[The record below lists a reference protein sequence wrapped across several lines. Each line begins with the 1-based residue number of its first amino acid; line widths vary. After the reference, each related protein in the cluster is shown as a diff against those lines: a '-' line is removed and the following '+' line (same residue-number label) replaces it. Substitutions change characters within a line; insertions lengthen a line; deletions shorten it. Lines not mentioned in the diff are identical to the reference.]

1 MSRVGD
7 LVARGVRITAGNL
20 LEGVAAEVPPE
31 FFDAKELHSVAR
43 SALQA
48 DVQDLAAVYEEAR
61 VPPPFRGYGVD
72 TMAQILESKR
82 LASLPREVRVA
93 AVMGSLEAAGVSL
106 SQVLRDAVLRERALD
121 AFVAARER
129 EVEALAQRNRD
140 RVGSLK
146 REIETFAV
154 EKAREVQ
161 DLERSVE
168 TTAGAFAQLQLRK
181 RQERLRLHDVLSHFV
196 GEAENPI
203 PGDDPSSG
211 SQPTASPKNAGA

>member
-20 LEGVAAEVPPE
+20 PEGAGAEVPPE
-31 FFDAKELHSVAR
+31 FFDAKELHSPAR
-43 SALQA
+43 SALHA

-82 LASLPREVRVA
+82 LASLPPEVRVA

-129 EVEALAQRNRD
+129 EVEALEQRNRE
-140 RVGSLK
+140 RVGSLN
-146 REIETFAV
+146 REIETLAV
-154 EKAREVQ
+154 EKAREIEG
-161 DLERSVE
+161 LEGGVE
-168 TTAGAFAQLQLRK
+168 KAASAFAQLQLRK
-181 RQERLRLHDVLSHFV
+181 RQERLRLHEVLSHFV
-196 GEAENPI
+196 GDAENPI
-203 PGDDPSSG
+203 PGAG
-211 SQPTASPKNAGA
+211 PTTSP